1 MGANRY
7 GRGLF
12 GEDPY
17 FSQAQ
22 KDSYTRGKAGAA
34 GSAHPTSALA
44 SGATD
49 VAQSGAGASAGPV
62 LPIMV
67 TGVNGAIAQ
76 LRGGVQMLDGG
87 SAAVPLAVSTIQA
100 SIMTL
105 EGVASL
111 ANQAICDGSG
121 QPSGHAERDDPYA
134 HTARKRPR
142 YCHTLRVR
150 SWFVPAHRPG
160 PY

>member
-7 GRGLF
+7 GR
-12 GEDPY
+12 DPY
-17 FSQAQ
+17 GEHPYLSQAQ
-22 KDSYTRGKAGAA
+22 KDSYTRGQVGAA
-34 GSAHPTSALA
+34 GSAHPTSARA

-49 VAQSGAGASAGPV
+49 VAQSGAGASAGPF

-76 LRGGVQMLDGG
+76 LRRGAQMLERG
-87 SAAVPLAVSTIQA
+87 SAGVPLAVSTIQA
-100 SIMTL
+100 AIMTL
-105 EGVASL
+105 EGVATL
-111 ANQAICDGSG
+111 ANKAIGDGSG

-142 YCHTLRVR
+142 Y
-150 SWFVPAHRPG
+150 
-160 PY
+160 

>member
-1 MGANRY
+1 MGASRY
-7 GRGLF
+7 GRDAY

-17 FSQAQ
+17 LSQAQ
-22 KDSYTRGKAGAA
+22 KDSYTRGQVGAG
-34 GSAHPTSALA
+34 GSAHPTSARA

-67 TGVNGAIAQ
+67 TGVNEAIAQ
-76 LRGGVQMLDGG
+76 LRGRVQMLDGG

-100 SIMTL
+100 AIMTL
-105 EGVASL
+105 EEVATL
-111 ANQAICDGSG
+111 ASKAIGDGAG

-134 HTARKRPR
+134 YTARKRPR
-142 YCHTLRVR
+142 Y
-150 SWFVPAHRPG
+150 
-160 PY
+160 